1 MAKGDFRK
9 AKGVIP
15 WKEGD
20 ELSEHIIC
28 RLRDGGKDAKPYYYR
43 KWVNE
48 KVKAASQLKLLRRLN
63 DPRYLKKCP
72 FCFGGPVEGWGTFCH
87 IADCELAKELSDDK

>member
-1 MAKGDFRK
+1 MAEENKDRHIKDKPSFPARLEGWEYQYERAEK
-9 AKGVIP
+9 A
-15 WKEGD
+15 EA
-20 ELSEHIIC
+20 L
-28 RLRDGGKDAKPYYYR
+28 
-43 KWVNE
+43 
-48 KVKAASQLKLLRRLN
+48 AASQLKLLRRLN